1 MGVSGRGWDAEIMA
15 EEHNREERFRLAIE
29 ASLDGF
35 WECDLTGEVAHFSPR
50 WQAIAGF
57 EPRDYSGGLE
67 HWLERVH
74 PEDRPRFETELK
86 ALRSGISRRMRN
98 EHRLQSQNGEW
109 RWVAARGVA
118 ERGGA
123 DGAGGSVVI
132 RIAGSMTDQTER
144 KMTDPLT
151 GLPNRMYF
159 IDHLE
164 RRLERARASRSWD
177 FGVLSLAIERF
188 KMVNESLGYVGGDA
202 LLVETAERLVEALA
216 KWQAPAEAVIAR
228 LNGAEF
234 LVCME
239 GVAGEQQALALA
251 GDIYLSLRQPFQ
263 WKRERVAPSAA
274 MGIALADEEYAHPEE
289 LMRDADTAM
298 TEAKGMGRGRLV
310 CYSSGMR
317 ERAMARLK
325 MEADLEQAIRTG
337 ELVLHYQPEIDL
349 ATHTVAGFEALVRWR
364 HPERGMIAPGE
375 FIPLAEETGLI
386 LPLGD
391 WGLTEACRQMATWK
405 ALPGSER
412 YALKVSVNLSA
423 RQFGR
428 AGLAAHVAEVLADT
442 AVAAEDL
449 RLEVTESSLMSNPET
464 ALETMQ
470 DLKALGVGLHMDD
483 FGTGYSS
490 LNHLHR
496 YPFDTLKIDRSFI
509 QGIGEEADSVEIVGT
524 ILDLARSLEMD
535 VVAEGIE
542 TVEQVDRL
550 KSLGCRLGQGYYF
563 AKPMSAEAVSAMLA
577 APGESALS
585 SGHGK
590 HAGRSGCI
598 PS

>member
-1 MGVSGRGWDAEIMA
+1 MA
-15 EEHNREERFRLAIE
+15 NENNQDERFRLAIE

-35 WECDLTGEVAHFSPR
+35 WECDLTGSVAHFSPR

-57 EPRDYSGGLE
+57 EPLNYSGGLE

-86 ALRSGISRRMRN
+86 ALGTGLSRRMRN

-109 RWVAARGVA
+109 RWVAVRGVA

-123 DGAGGSVVI
+123 GSAVI

-159 IDHLE
+159 LDHLE
-164 RRLERARASRSWD
+164 RRLERAHASRSWD

-202 LLVETAERLVEALA
+202 LLVEMAERL
-216 KWQAPAEAVIAR
+216 AEAMTAWPSSAEPVIAR
-228 LNGAEF
+228 VNGAEF

-274 MGIALADEEYAHPEE
+274 MGIALADEGYAHPEE

-298 TEAKGMGRGRLV
+298 TEAKGLGRGRLV

-325 MEADLEQAIRTG
+325 MEADLEQAIRAG

-391 WGLTEACRQMATWK
+391 WGLTEACRQMAAWK
-405 ALPGSER
+405 ALPGAEQH
-412 YALKVSVNLSA
+412 ALKVSVNLSA

-428 AGLAAHVAEVLADT
+428 PGLAAHVAEVLAET
-442 AVAAEDL
+442 AIAAEDL
-449 RLEVTESSLMSNPET
+449 RLEVTESSLMSNPES

-509 QGIGEEADSVEIVGT
+509 QGIADEEESVEIVGT

-542 TVEQVDRL
+542 TVEQVERL
-550 KSLGCRLGQGYYF
+550 RSLGCRLGQGYYF
-563 AKPMSAEAVSAMLA
+563 ARPMNAEAVSAMLA
-577 APGESALS
+577 ASSQAAWRLS
-585 SGHGK
+585 SVHK
-590 HAGRSGCI
+590 ERV
-598 PS
+598 

>member
-1 MGVSGRGWDAEIMA
+1 MA
-15 EEHNREERFRLAIE
+15 GGQNQKERFRLAIE

-35 WECDLTGEVAHFSPR
+35 WEFDVGGGVAHYSPR
-50 WQAIAGF
+50 WQAIGGF
-57 EPRDYSGGLE
+57 EPREHSGSLE
-67 HWLERVH
+67 HWLQRVH
-74 PEDRPRFETELK
+74 PEDRPRLETELK
-86 ALRSGISRRMRN
+86 ALRAGKSRRMRN
-98 EHRLQSQNGEW
+98 EHRLRDLHGLW
-109 RWVAARGVA
+109 RWVAVRAVA
-118 ERGGA
+118 EHGE
-123 DGAGGSVVI
+123 AGEVT
-132 RIAGSMTDQTER
+132 RIAGSLTDQTER

-164 RRLERARASRSWD
+164 QRLGRARAIETWD
-177 FGVLSLAIERF
+177 FAVLSLAIERF
-188 KMVNESLGYVGGDA
+188 KMLNESLGYLGGDA
-202 LLVETAERLVEALA
+202 LLMEMASRLTDAMAQWSAPVE
-216 KWQAPAEAVIAR
+216 PVIAR
-228 LNGAEF
+228 VSGAEF

-239 GVAGEQQALALA
+239 VAGGEQQAISRAR
-251 GDIYLSLRQPFQ
+251 DIYAALRQPFQ
-263 WKRERVAPSAA
+263 WRRARVAPSAA
-274 MGIALADEEYAHPEE
+274 MGIAQADEGYAHPEE

-298 TEAKGMGRGRLV
+298 TEAKTLGRGRLV
-310 CYSSGMR
+310 CYSRGMR
-317 ERAMARLK
+317 ERATARLK

-349 ATHTVAGFEALVRWR
+349 MTGAVAGFEALVRWEHR
-364 HPERGMIAPGE
+364 ERGMIPPGE

-391 WGLTEACRQMATWK
+391 WGLTEACRQVAAWK
-405 ALPGSER
+405 ALPGAGQR
-412 YALKVSVNLSA
+412 ALGVSVNLSA
-423 RQFGR
+423 RQFGQQ
-428 AGLAAHVAEVLADT
+428 GLAAHVAAVLEKTSITAD
-442 AVAAEDL
+442 DL

-509 QGIGEEADSVEIVGT
+509 QGIAEEEDSAEIVGT

-542 TVEQVDRL
+542 TIEQVERL
-550 KSLGCRLGQGYYF
+550 KALGCRLGQGYYF
-563 AKPMSAEAVSAMLA
+563 AKPMKAEAISEMLVA
-577 APGESALS
+577 SDKTGYRLQAPDRQS
-585 SGHGK
+585 
-590 HAGRSGCI
+590 
-598 PS
+598 

>member
-1 MGVSGRGWDAEIMA
+1 MA
-15 EEHNREERFRLAIE
+15 TEPVQEGQRFRLAVE

-35 WECDLTGEVAHFSPR
+35 WEFDVARSAAHFSPR

-57 EPRDYSGGLE
+57 EPREHCGDLE
-67 HWLERVH
+67 HWLGRVH

-86 ALRSGISRRMRN
+86 ALCAGKSKRMRN
-98 EHRLQSQNGEW
+98 EHRLRDQYGLW
-109 RWVAARGVA
+109 RWVAVRGVA
-118 ERGGA
+118 EHGDTESGGA
-123 DGAGGSVVI
+123 T

-144 KMTDPLT
+144 KMADPLT

-159 IDHLE
+159 IDHIE
-164 RRLERARASRSWD
+164 RRMERARTRAEWD
-177 FGVLSLAIERF
+177 FAVLSLALERF
-188 KMVNESLGYVGGDA
+188 AMVNESLGYAGGDA
-202 LLVETAERLVEALA
+202 LLMETALRLTDAMTNWRTPVE
-216 KWQAPAEAVIAR
+216 PVIAR

-234 LVCME
+234 LVCLE
-239 GVAGEQQALALA
+239 GVTGEQQAIAMA
-251 GDIYLSLRQPFQ
+251 GDIHAAVRQPFQ
-263 WKRERVAPSAA
+263 WRRERVSPSAA
-274 MGIALADEEYAHPEE
+274 MGIAQADDAYAHPED

-298 TEAKGMGRGRLV
+298 TEARTLGRGRLV

-317 ERAMARLK
+317 ERALARLK
-325 MEADLEQAIRTG
+325 MEADLEHAIRSG

-349 ATHTVAGFEALVRWR
+349 TTRRIAGFEALVRWR
-364 HPERGMIAPGE
+364 HPERGMISPGE

-391 WGLTEACRQMATWK
+391 WGLTEACRQVAAWR
-405 ALPGSER
+405 ALPSPHPH
-412 YALKVSVNLSA
+412 ALRVSVNLSA

-428 AGLAAHVAEVLADT
+428 PGLAGHVAEVLARTSVSPD
-442 AVAAEDL
+442 DL
-449 RLEVTESSLMSNPET
+449 RLEVTESSLMSNPEA

-470 DLKALGVGLHMDD
+470 ELQALGVGLHMDD

-509 QGIGEEADSVEIVGT
+509 QGIADEKDSMEIVGT

-542 TVEQVDRL
+542 TVEQVERL

-563 AKPMSAEAVSAMLA
+563 ARPMAPEMITAMLSSVNEA
-577 APGESALS
+577 AHCLPE
-585 SGHGK
+585 
-590 HAGRSGCI
+590 AGATCLRRILKTAG
-598 PS
+598 

>member
-1 MGVSGRGWDAEIMA
+1 MA
-15 EEHNREERFRLAIE
+15 GKENQTERFRLAIE

-35 WECDLTGEVAHFSPR
+35 WEFDAGVAHFSAR

-57 EPRDYSGGLE
+57 EPCEFSGNLE

-74 PEDRPRFETELK
+74 PEDRPRLETELK
-86 ALRSGISRRMRN
+86 ALRAGKSRRMRN
-98 EHRLQSQNGEW
+98 EHRLQDLFGSW
-109 RWVAARGVA
+109 RWVAVRAVA
-118 ERGGA
+118 EH
-123 DGAGGSVVI
+123 DGEQGEVT

-164 RRLERARASRSWD
+164 RRMERARASESWD
-177 FGVLSLAIERF
+177 FAVLSLAVERF
-188 KMVNESLGYVGGDA
+188 KVVNESLGYVGGDA
-202 LLVETAERLVEALA
+202 LLMEMAARLTESMAR
-216 KWQAPAEAVIAR
+216 WTAPAEQVIAR
-228 LNGAEF
+228 VNGAEF
-234 LVCME
+234 LVCLE
-239 GVAGEQQALALA
+239 GVKGEQQAIGRAR
-251 GDIYLSLRQPFQ
+251 DIYAMLRQPFQ
-263 WKRERVAPSAA
+263 WRRERIAPSAA
-274 MGIALADEEYAHPEE
+274 MGVAQADEGYAHPEE
-289 LMRDADTAM
+289 LMRDADSAM
-298 TEAKGMGRGRLV
+298 TEAKSLGRGRLV
-310 CYSSGMR
+310 CYSRGMR
-317 ERAMARLK
+317 ERAVARLK

-349 ATHTVAGFEALVRWR
+349 ATCAVAGFEALVRWPHR
-364 HPERGMIAPGE
+364 EHGMIPPGE

-391 WGLTEACRQMATWK
+391 WGLAEACRQVAAWRAMPETEGQS
-405 ALPGSER
+405 LR
-412 YALKVSVNLSA
+412 VSVNLSA

-428 AGLAAHVAEVLADT
+428 PGLAGHVAEVLARSS
-442 AVAAEDL
+442 VAAEDL
-449 RLEVTESSLMSNPET
+449 RLEVTESSLMSNPDS

-509 QGIGEEADSVEIVGT
+509 QGIAEEQESMEIVGT
-524 ILDLARSLEMD
+524 ILELARSLRMD

-542 TVEQVDRL
+542 TAEQVERL

-563 AKPMSAEAVSAMLA
+563 AKPLDAQTVSVMLA
-577 APGESALS
+577 GSGERGCRLPAR
-585 SGHGK
+585 GHN
-590 HAGRSGCI
+590 A
-598 PS
+598 

>member
-1 MGVSGRGWDAEIMA
+1 MGAEDVQG
-15 EEHNREERFRLAIE
+15 ERDQRFRLAVE

-35 WECDLTGEVAHFSPR
+35 WEVDLADNTAHFSAR

-57 EPRDYSGGLE
+57 EPREHTGELI

-74 PEDRPRFETELK
+74 PEDRPRFETELR
-86 ALRSGISRRMRN
+86 ALRAGKSKKMRN
-98 EHRLQSQNGEW
+98 EHRLRDQFGMW
-109 RWVAARGVA
+109 RWVSVCGVA
-118 ERGGA
+118 ERAGA
-123 DGAGGSVVI
+123 EGESDEVA

-164 RRLERARASRSWD
+164 RRLERARMQEEWD
-177 FGVLSLAIERF
+177 FAVLSLAIERF
-188 KMVNESLGYVGGDA
+188 KMVNESVGYAGGDA
-202 LLVETAERLVEALA
+202 LLMEAASRLTDVMAE
-216 KWQAPAEAVIAR
+216 WSAPSEPVIAR

-234 LVCME
+234 LVCLE
-239 GVAGEQQALALA
+239 GVASEQRAIEAGQEIHAAL
-251 GDIYLSLRQPFQ
+251 RRPFQ
-263 WKRERVAPSAA
+263 WRRERIAPSTAI
-274 MGIALADEEYAHPEE
+274 GIARADERYAHPEE

-298 TEAKGMGRGRLV
+298 TEAKSLGRGRLV

-317 ERAMARLK
+317 ERALARLK

-349 ATHTVAGFEALVRWR
+349 VTRAIAGFEALVRWM
-364 HPERGMIAPGE
+364 HPELGMIPPGD

-391 WGLTEACRQMATWK
+391 WGIREACQQLAAWK
-405 ALPGSER
+405 ALSTAEPD
-412 YALKVSVNLSA
+412 ALRVSVNLSA

-428 AGLAAHVAEVLADT
+428 PGLADHVAEVLADT
-442 AVAAEDL
+442 SVSPGDL
-449 RLEVTESSLMSNPET
+449 RLEVTESSLMSNRET

-470 DLKALGVGLHMDD
+470 DLQALGVGLHMDD

-509 QGIGEEADSVEIVGT
+509 QGIADEKDSVEIVGT
-524 ILDLARSLEMD
+524 ILGLARSLEMD

-542 TVEQVDRL
+542 TVEQVERL

-563 AKPMSAEAVSAMLA
+563 ARPMSADAISAMLA
-577 APGESALS
+577 SAD
-585 SGHGK
+585 GF
-590 HAGRSGCI
+590 GCRVRA
-598 PS
+598 SN

>member
-1 MGVSGRGWDAEIMA
+1 LAS
-15 EEHNREERFRLAIE
+15 EHNQEERFRLAIE

-35 WECDLTGEVAHFSPR
+35 WELDVTEGTAHFSPR

-57 EPRDYSGGLE
+57 EPCEFSGGLE
-67 HWLERVH
+67 HWLEHVH
-74 PEDRPRFETELK
+74 PEDRPRLETELK
-86 ALRSGISRRMRN
+86 ALCAGKSKRMRN
-98 EHRLQSQNGEW
+98 EHRLRDQRGLW
-109 RWVAARGVA
+109 RWVAVRGVA
-118 ERGGA
+118 EHGL
-123 DGAGGSVVI
+123 AGHVA

-164 RRLERARASRSWD
+164 RRLERARLNQRWD
-177 FGVLSLAIERF
+177 FAVLSLAIERF
-188 KMVNESLGYVGGDA
+188 KMLNESLGYAGGDA
-202 LLVETAERLVEALA
+202 LLVETASRLSDAMAE
-216 KWQAPAEAVIAR
+216 WTAPAQSVIAR

-234 LVCME
+234 LVCVE
-239 GVAGEQQALALA
+239 GVAGEQQAIARA
-251 GDIYLSLRQPFQ
+251 RDIYAALRQPFQ
-263 WKRERVAPSAA
+263 WRRERVAPSAA
-274 MGIALADEEYAHPEE
+274 MGVAQADKGYAHPEE
-289 LMRDADTAM
+289 LMRDADAAM
-298 TEAKGMGRGRLV
+298 TEAKSTGRGRLV
-310 CYSSGMR
+310 CYSRGMR
-317 ERAMARLK
+317 ERAVARLK
-325 MEADLEQAIRTG
+325 MEADLEQAIRIG

-349 ATHTVAGFEALVRWR
+349 ATGTVAGFEALVRWR

-391 WGLTEACRQMATWK
+391 WGLTEACRQVAAWK
-405 ALPGSER
+405 ALPGAEQRSLR
-412 YALKVSVNLSA
+412 VSVNLSA

-428 AGLAAHVAEVLADT
+428 TGLAGHVAEVLEKT
-442 AVAAEDL
+442 SVAADDL

-464 ALETMQ
+464 ALETME

-509 QGIGEEADSVEIVGT
+509 QGIAEETDSVQIVGT

-542 TVEQVDRL
+542 TVEQVERL

-563 AKPMSAEAVSAMLA
+563 AKPMDAEAVSAMLIA
-577 APGESALS
+577 SED
-585 SGHGK
+585 SGQTEW
-590 HAGRSGCI
+590 
-598 PS
+598 PT

>member
-1 MGVSGRGWDAEIMA
+1 MGEQFQGGCEQ
-15 EEHNREERFRLAIE
+15 RFLLAVE

-35 WECDLTGEVAHFSPR
+35 WDYDVAGKVAHYSAR

-57 EPRDYSGGLE
+57 EPREHAADLA

-86 ALRSGISRRMRN
+86 ALCAGKSRRMRS
-98 EHRLQSQNGEW
+98 EHRLRDHCGLW
-109 RWVAARGVA
+109 RWVSVRGVA
-118 ERGGA
+118 ERSQTR
-123 DGAGGSVVI
+123 DGELGEVL

-144 KMTDPLT
+144 KMADPLT
-151 GLPNRMYF
+151 GLPNRTFF

-164 RRLERARASRSWD
+164 RRLERARASDVWD
-177 FGVLSLAIERF
+177 FAVLSLAIERF
-188 KMVNESLGYVGGDA
+188 KMVNESLGYAGGDA
-202 LLVETAERLVEALA
+202 LLMETALRLTDVMSN
-216 KWQAPAEAVIAR
+216 WQAPAEAVIAR

-239 GVAGEQQALALA
+239 GVAGEQQAITLAHEIDA
-251 GDIYLSLRQPFQ
+251 AVRQPFQ
-263 WKRERVAPSAA
+263 WRRERVAPSAA
-274 MGIALADEEYAHPEE
+274 MGIAQADEGYAHPEE

-298 TEAKGMGRGRLV
+298 TEAKTLGRGRLV

-325 MEADLEQAIRTG
+325 MEADLEQAIRAG

-349 ATHTVAGFEALVRWR
+349 QTRTIAGLEALVRWR
-364 HPERGMIAPGE
+364 HPERGLIAPTE

-391 WGLTEACRQMATWK
+391 WGLAEACRQVAAWK
-405 ALPGSER
+405 NLSAAPTALR
-412 YALKVSVNLSA
+412 VSVNLSA
-423 RQFGR
+423 LQFGR
-428 AGLAAHVAEVLADT
+428 EGLAAHVADVLAGASVSPD
-442 AVAAEDL
+442 DL

-509 QGIGEEADSVEIVGT
+509 QGIAEEQDSVEIVGT

-542 TVEQVDRL
+542 TAEQVVRL
-550 KSLGCRLGQGYYF
+550 KALGCRLGQGYYF
-563 AKPMSAEAVSAMLA
+563 AKPMEPERITAMLA
-577 APGESALS
+577 LPDE
-585 SGHGK
+585 
-590 HAGRSGCI
+590 AGYSFPERCLLN
-598 PS
+598 

>member
-1 MGVSGRGWDAEIMA
+1 MAGVENQGAKP
-15 EEHNREERFRLAIE
+15 EERFRLAIE

-35 WECDLTGEVAHFSPR
+35 WEFDVSEAVAHFSPR
-50 WQAIAGF
+50 WQSIAGF
-57 EPRDYSGGLE
+57 EPREYSGSLE

-74 PEDRPRFETELK
+74 PEDRPRLETELK
-86 ALRSGISRRMRN
+86 ALRAGKSRRMRN
-98 EHRLQSQNGEW
+98 EHRLQDLRGLW
-109 RWVAARGVA
+109 RWVAVRAVA
-118 ERGGA
+118 EHSEENCEA
-123 DGAGGSVVI
+123 VI
-132 RIAGSMTDQTER
+132 RIAGSLTDQTER

-164 RRLERARASRSWD
+164 RRLERARVSETWD
-177 FGVLSLAIERF
+177 FAVLSLAIERF
-188 KMVNESLGYVGGDA
+188 KMLNESLGYVGGDA
-202 LLVETAERLVEALA
+202 LLMEMASRLTDAMAE
-216 KWQAPAEAVIAR
+216 WTSPAESVIAR

-239 GVAGEQQALALA
+239 GMAGEQQAISRARDVYAAL
-251 GDIYLSLRQPFQ
+251 RRPFQ
-263 WKRERVAPSAA
+263 WRRERVAPSAA
-274 MGIALADEEYAHPEE
+274 MGIAQADEGHAHPEE

-298 TEAKGMGRGRLV
+298 TEAKSLGRGRLV
-310 CYSSGMR
+310 CYSRGMR

-349 ATHTVAGFEALVRWR
+349 MTGAVAGFEALVRWEHR
-364 HPERGMIAPGE
+364 ERGMIPPGE

-391 WGLTEACRQMATWK
+391 WGLTEACQQVAMWK
-405 ALPGSER
+405 TLPGAGLQS
-412 YALKVSVNLSA
+412 LGVSVNLSA

-428 AGLAAHVAEVLADT
+428 PGLADHVAAVLAKT
-442 AVAAEDL
+442 SVAADDL
-449 RLEVTESSLMSNPET
+449 RLEVTESSLMSNPDT

-509 QGIGEEADSVEIVGT
+509 QGIAEEEDSAEIVGT
-524 ILDLARSLEMD
+524 ILELARSLEMD

-542 TVEQVDRL
+542 TIEQVERL

-563 AKPMSAEAVSAMLA
+563 AKPMNAETISEILVA
-577 APGESALS
+577 ANGPYCLPDMARS
-585 SGHGK
+585 S
-590 HAGRSGCI
+590 
-598 PS
+598 

>member
-1 MGVSGRGWDAEIMA
+1 MA
-15 EEHNREERFRLAIE
+15 ARPVQEECEQRFRLAVE

-35 WECDLTGEVAHFSPR
+35 WDFDVTRNTAHYSSR

-57 EPRDYSGGLE
+57 DPCEYAGKLE

-86 ALRSGISRRMRN
+86 ALSAGKSRRMRN
-98 EHRLQSQNGEW
+98 EHRLRDRHGLW
-109 RWVAARGVA
+109 RWVVVHGVA
-118 ERGGA
+118 GHCRLNGGGP
-123 DGAGGSVVI
+123 DPVPEVT

-144 KMTDPLT
+144 RMSDPLT

-159 IDHLE
+159 IEHLE
-164 RRLERARASRSWD
+164 RRLERAQALEVWD
-177 FGVLSLAIERF
+177 FAVLSLAIERF
-188 KMVNESLGYVGGDA
+188 KMVNESLGYAGGDA
-202 LLVETAERLVEALA
+202 LLVETASRLTDVLGR
-216 KWQAPAEAVIAR
+216 WRMPAEAVIAR

-234 LVCME
+234 LVCLE
-239 GVAGEQQALALA
+239 GVDDEQRAIEIAQ
-251 GDIYLSLRQPFQ
+251 DINVELRRPFQ
-263 WKRERVAPSAA
+263 WRRERVAPSAA
-274 MGIALADEEYAHPEE
+274 VGIAQADAGYAHPED
-289 LMRDADTAM
+289 LMRDADTAL
-298 TEAKGMGRGRLV
+298 TEAKTLGRGRLV

-317 ERAMARLK
+317 ERALARLQ
-325 MEADLEQAIRTG
+325 MEADLEEAIRTRQ
-337 ELVLHYQPEIDL
+337 LVLHYQPEIDL
-349 ATHTVAGFEALVRWR
+349 ATQKIVGFEALVRWR
-364 HPERGMIAPGE
+364 HPQRGLISPGE

-391 WGLTEACRQMATWK
+391 WGLTEACRQVAAWK
-405 ALPGSER
+405 ALSTGQMH
-412 YALKVSVNLSA
+412 ALRVSVNLSA

-428 AGLAAHVAEVLADT
+428 PGLAAHVAEVLANT
-442 AVAAEDL
+442 AVSADDL
-449 RLEVTESSLMSNPET
+449 RLEVTESSLMSNADA

-470 DLKALGVGLHMDD
+470 DLQTLGVGLHMDD

-509 QGIGEEADSVEIVGT
+509 RGIAEEKDSWEIVGT

-542 TVEQVDRL
+542 TVEQVERL

-563 AKPMSAEAVSAMLA
+563 ARPMDPESVSAML
-577 APGESALS
+577 S
-585 SGHGK
+585 SSDL
-590 HAGRSGCI
+590 AEYQISRTQR
-598 PS
+598 PN

>member
-1 MGVSGRGWDAEIMA
+1 MVEQSCVCRPEKAEMMA
-15 EEHNREERFRLAIE
+15 DENQEERFRLAIE

-35 WECDLTGEVAHFSPR
+35 WDVDLTGKVAHFSSR

-57 EPRDYSGGLE
+57 EPREHAGDLK
-67 HWLERVH
+67 HWLDLVH
-74 PEDRPRFETELK
+74 LEDRPRLETELK
-86 ALRSGISRRMRN
+86 ALCAGKSRRMRN
-98 EHRLQSQNGEW
+98 EHRLRDQQGVW
-109 RWVAARGVA
+109 RWVAVRGVA
-118 ERGGA
+118 QNRMSENG
-123 DGAGGSVVI
+123 VENKVT

-151 GLPNRMYF
+151 GLPNRLYF
-159 IDHLE
+159 TDHLE
-164 RRLERARASRSWD
+164 QRLEQARGHKKWD
-177 FGVLSLAIERF
+177 FAVLSLAIERF
-188 KMVNESLGYVGGDA
+188 KMVNESLGYAGGDA
-202 LLVETAERLVEALA
+202 LLMEMAARLTSADTAWAARTES
-216 KWQAPAEAVIAR
+216 VIAR

-239 GVAGEQQALALA
+239 GVADEQQALALA
-251 GDIYLSLRQPFQ
+251 ADIYASLRQPFQ
-263 WKRERVAPSAA
+263 WRRERIAPSAA
-274 MGIALADEEYAHPEE
+274 MGIAQADESYAHPEE
-289 LMRDADTAM
+289 LMRDADAAM
-298 TEAKGMGRGRLV
+298 TEAKTLGRGRLV

-317 ERAMARLK
+317 ERAIARLK

-337 ELVLHYQPEIDL
+337 ELVLHYQPEVDL
-349 ATHTVAGFEALVRWR
+349 GTRTIAGFEALVRWH
-364 HPERGMIAPGE
+364 HPERGMIPPGE

-391 WGLTEACRQMATWK
+391 WGLAEACRQVEAWK
-405 ALPGSER
+405 RLSSSARPLR
-412 YALKVSVNLSA
+412 VSVNLSA

-428 AGLAAHVAEVLADT
+428 PGLAGHVAGVLAKTSVVPD
-442 AVAAEDL
+442 DL

-509 QGIGEEADSVEIVGT
+509 QGIAEEKDSIEIVGT
-524 ILDLARSLEMD
+524 ILDLARSLDMD

-542 TVEQVDRL
+542 TAEQVERL

-563 AKPMSAEAVSAMLA
+563 AKPMNAEAISAMLV
-577 APGESALS
+577 
-585 SGHGK
+585 
-590 HAGRSGCI
+590 AGDA
-598 PS
+598 

>member
-1 MGVSGRGWDAEIMA
+1 MA
-15 EEHNREERFRLAIE
+15 GEQNQEERFRLAIE

-35 WECDLTGEVAHFSPR
+35 WEFDVGDDGAHFSSR

-74 PEDRPRFETELK
+74 PEDRPRLETELK
-86 ALRSGISRRMRN
+86 ALRAGKSKRMRN
-98 EHRLQSQNGEW
+98 EHRLQDLHGLW
-109 RWVAARGVA
+109 RWVAVRAVA
-118 ERGGA
+118 EYGGSGGGA
-123 DGAGGSVVI
+123 GEVT

-164 RRLERARASRSWD
+164 RRLERARVNETWD
-177 FGVLSLAIERF
+177 FAVVSLAIERF
-188 KMVNESLGYVGGDA
+188 KMLNESLGYVGGDA
-202 LLVETAERLVEALA
+202 LLVEMASRLTDAMAQWTEPIESA
-216 KWQAPAEAVIAR
+216 IAR
-228 LNGAEF
+228 VNGAEF

-239 GVAGEQQALALA
+239 GVAGEQQAISCAR
-251 GDIYLSLRQPFQ
+251 DIYAELGQPFK
-263 WKRERVAPSAA
+263 WRRERVALSAA
-274 MGIALADEEYAHPEE
+274 MGIAQADERYAHPEE

-298 TEAKGMGRGRLV
+298 TEAKSLGRGRLV
-310 CYSSGMR
+310 CYSRGMR
-317 ERAMARLK
+317 ERAVARLK

-349 ATHTVAGFEALVRWR
+349 VTGAVAGFEALVRWEHR
-364 HPERGMIAPGE
+364 ERGMIPPAE
-375 FIPLAEETGLI
+375 FIPLAEDTGLI

-391 WGLTEACRQMATWK
+391 WGLTEACRQVAAWK
-405 ALPGSER
+405 GLPGAQRRSLR
-412 YALKVSVNLSA
+412 VSVNLSA

-428 AGLAAHVAEVLADT
+428 PGLAGHVAEVLAKT
-442 AVAAEDL
+442 SVAADDL
-449 RLEVTESSLMSNPET
+449 RLEVTESSLMSNPAT
-464 ALETMQ
+464 ALETME

-509 QGIGEEADSVEIVGT
+509 QGIAEEEDSVEIVGT
-524 ILDLARSLEMD
+524 ILELARSLEMD

-542 TVEQVDRL
+542 TIEQVERL
-550 KSLGCRLGQGYYF
+550 KLLGCRLGQGYYF
-563 AKPMSAEAVSAMLA
+563 AKPMDAAAISAMLVA
-577 APGESALS
+577 ADESGYRLE
-585 SGHGK
+585 G
-590 HAGRSGCI
+590 AGR
-598 PS
+598 PN

>member
-1 MGVSGRGWDAEIMA
+1 MA
-15 EEHNREERFRLAIE
+15 GEQNQEERFRLAIE

-35 WECDLTGEVAHFSPR
+35 WEFDVAATVAHYSPR

-57 EPRDYSGGLE
+57 EPRDHSGSLD

-74 PEDRPRFETELK
+74 AEDRPRLETELK
-86 ALRSGISRRMRN
+86 ALRAGKSRRMRS
-98 EHRLQSQNGEW
+98 EHRLQDLHGLW
-109 RWVAARGVA
+109 RWVAVRAVA
-118 ERGGA
+118 EHGGP
-123 DGAGGSVVI
+123 DGEAGEVT

-164 RRLERARASRSWD
+164 RRLERARENETWD
-177 FGVLSLAIERF
+177 FAVLSLAIERF
-188 KMVNESLGYVGGDA
+188 KMLNESLGYAGGDA
-202 LLVETAERLVEALA
+202 LLLEMASRLIDAMAECV
-216 KWQAPAEAVIAR
+216 APTEPVIAR
-228 LNGAEF
+228 VNGAEF

-239 GVAGEQQALALA
+239 GVAGEQQAIVRARDVYEA
-251 GDIYLSLRQPFQ
+251 LRQPFQ
-263 WKRERVAPSAA
+263 WRRERVAPSAA
-274 MGIALADEEYAHPEE
+274 MGLAQADEAYAHPEE
-289 LMRDADTAM
+289 LMRDADSAM
-298 TEAKGMGRGRLV
+298 TEAKALGRGRLV
-310 CYSSGMR
+310 CYSRGMR

-337 ELVLHYQPEIDL
+337 ELVLYYQPEIDL
-349 ATHTVAGFEALVRWR
+349 TTGSVAGFEALVRWQHR
-364 HPERGMIAPGE
+364 ERGMIPPGE

-391 WGLTEACRQMATWK
+391 WGLTEACRQVAAWK
-405 ALPGSER
+405 SLPGAQWQSLR
-412 YALKVSVNLSA
+412 VSVNLSA

-428 AGLAAHVAEVLADT
+428 PGLADHVAEVLEKT
-442 AVAAEDL
+442 FVAADDL
-449 RLEVTESSLMSNPET
+449 RLEVTESSLMSNPEA
-464 ALETMQ
+464 ALETME

-509 QGIGEEADSVEIVGT
+509 QGIADEEDSAEIVGT
-524 ILDLARSLEMD
+524 ILELARSLEMD

-542 TVEQVDRL
+542 TAEQVERL

-563 AKPMSAEAVSAMLA
+563 AKPMNAEAISEILVAANGPYCLPEMTRSA
-577 APGESALS
+577 
-585 SGHGK
+585 
-590 HAGRSGCI
+590 
-598 PS
+598 